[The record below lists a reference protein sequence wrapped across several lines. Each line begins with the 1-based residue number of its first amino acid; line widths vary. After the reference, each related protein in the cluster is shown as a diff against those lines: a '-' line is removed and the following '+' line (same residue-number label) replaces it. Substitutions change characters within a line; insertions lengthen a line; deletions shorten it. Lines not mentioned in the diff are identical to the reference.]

1 MPYRDHFARFSSI
14 LFSLFSG
21 KPHWAKTHTLT
32 PADLRKL
39 YPRFDDFLA
48 VRERVD
54 PEQILANEYVK
65 RHLLGEVPPA
75 QMAQQGRR
83 WKERA

>member
-54 PEQILANEYVK
+54 PGRVLANEYVK

-75 QMAQQGRR
+75 QMVQEGRR